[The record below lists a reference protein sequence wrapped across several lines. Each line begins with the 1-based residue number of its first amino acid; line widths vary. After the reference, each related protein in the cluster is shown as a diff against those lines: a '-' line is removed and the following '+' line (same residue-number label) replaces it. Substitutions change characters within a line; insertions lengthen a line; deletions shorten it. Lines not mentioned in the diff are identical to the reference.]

1 MSHLLDRRQ
10 QHVSLRRG
18 VALLLPVLA
27 LIFALTLYP
36 FDFSA
41 SWPPQPALALLVGL
55 SHGLDMLQ
63 NVLLFT
69 PLGIAL
75 HWLLAG
81 MGAGRRGQVV
91 GAVIVAGGLA
101 CGIEL
106 AQLCIPGRT
115 AALVDVLANAG
126 GAALGSWRLAQ
137 PVAPVVDR
145 FGGWCLAVVRQTPAA
160 LAGLGFIGWLMV
172 AGGLQAHWQ
181 RATLPSNWSERYT
194 LQIGAASDGRRFWPG
209 YAGFVALYDDAV
221 TAAEARA
228 MLTPSAA
235 LAGEPLV
242 AYDLT
247 QRPPALGGPF
257 ARPLAAQGKPTFT
270 AEGVGVGYQR
280 WLTSGEPLA
289 GVAAAVAQ
297 ARAFSLIAQ
306 VAPREPERSSE
317 GLMVNFGREID
328 SHNIS
333 LIQSG
338 RDLLVRIR
346 LPLTRPRNDRPALRF
361 AEVFHDAKPSVVAFS
376 YDGVVARL
384 FVDGQ
389 PHWQTYTFG
398 PGEVLAN
405 RWWPVQ
411 AHQIGGWT
419 VALAVALSL
428 PLALVGA
435 PWRGRRWWFLP
446 IAFAGP
452 LIIGYAPWLVIPQ
465 PLSGAMAWAAAL
477 TVLGGSLLM
486 VWLTKP
492 FETRSGA

>member
-1 MSHLLDRRQ
+1 MSRLLDRRQ
-10 QHVSLRRG
+10 QYVSLRRG

-36 FDFSA
+36 FAFSD
-41 SWPPQPALALLVGL
+41 SLPPQPALTLITGL
-55 SHGLDMLQ
+55 SHVFDMLQ

-81 MGAGRRGQVV
+81 MGAGRRGQMV
-91 GAVIVAGGLA
+91 GALLVAGGLA
-101 CGIEL
+101 LAIEV
-106 AQLCIPGRT
+106 AQLFIPGRT

-126 GAALGSWRLAQ
+126 GAALGSGRLAQ

-145 FGGWCLAVVRQTPAA
+145 MAGWCLAVVRQTPAA
-160 LAGLGFIGWLMV
+160 LAGVGLIGWLLV
-172 AGGLQAHWQ
+172 AGGLLAYWQ
-181 RATLPSNWSERYT
+181 QATLPSNWSERYA

-209 YAGFVALYDDAV
+209 YAGFVALYDHAF
-221 TAAEARA
+221 TAAKARA
-228 MLTPSAA
+228 TLTPAAA
-235 LAGEPLV
+235 LAAQPLF

-247 QRPPALGGPF
+247 QFPPALDGPF
-257 ARPLAAQGKPTFT
+257 AHSLAAQGKPAFT

-280 WLTSGEPLA
+280 WLASSEPLA

-297 ARAFSLIAQ
+297 ARAFTLVAQ
-306 VAPREPERSSE
+306 LAPREPERVAE
-317 GLMVNFGREID
+317 GLMVNVGREID

-346 LPLTRPRNDRPALRF
+346 LPLTRPLNDRPALRF
-361 AEVFHDAKPSVVAFS
+361 TEVFRDAKPRVVAFS
-376 YDGVVARL
+376 YDGVTARL

-389 PHWQTYTFG
+389 PHRQTYTFG
-398 PGEVLAN
+398 PGEVAVN
-405 RWWPVQ
+405 RWLPVQ

-419 VALAVALSL
+419 VALAATLSA

-435 PWRGRRWWFLP
+435 PWRGRRWWLFLL
-446 IAFAGP
+446 ALAGP

-465 PLSGAMAWAAAL
+465 PLSGAMALAAAL
-477 TVLGGSLLM
+477 TLLCGILLM
-486 VWLTKP
+486 VWFTRP
-492 FETRSGA
+492 FRSRSVA